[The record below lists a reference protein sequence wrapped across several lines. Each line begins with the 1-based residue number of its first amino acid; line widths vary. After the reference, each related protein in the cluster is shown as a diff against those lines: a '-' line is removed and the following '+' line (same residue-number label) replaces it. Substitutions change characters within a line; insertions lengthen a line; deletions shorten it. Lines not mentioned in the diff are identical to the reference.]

1 MPIDLGQNQQSRAF
15 VERQLRRFGIGSIS
29 DAIIALAKTIR
40 DHKHLETFL
49 TSIESAADRQEVY
62 DSIRP
67 HLRFQAK
74 PLDVYVASAG
84 QMAEREQLPILGED
98 GRLHA
103 FKPASDV
110 RSQAQ
115 ETLDRYMAEK
125 SLTLTCYKC
134 LFEES
139 FYALNDETKVDVT
152 IRARK
157 AGWVYDIAKDK
168 EICPKCPAVR
178 PN

>member
-1 MPIDLGQNQQSRAF
+1 MPIDLGQNQNSRAF
-15 VERQLRRFGIGSIS
+15 VERQLRRFGIGSIA

-49 TSIESAADRQEVY
+49 TSIESVADRQEVY

-98 GRLHA
+98 GKLHA
-103 FKPASDV
+103 FKPAQDV
-110 RSQAQ
+110 KTVENMLA
-115 ETLDRYMAEK
+115 AAIAAK
-125 SLTLTCYKC
+125 KLTLTCIRC
-134 LFEES
+134 DRQEE
-139 FYALNDETKVDVT
+139 FYQVGLETEVDV
-152 IRARK
+152 RK
-157 AGWVYDIAKDK
+157 KALTAGWVLFPEQK
-168 EICPKCPAVR
+168 CPKCFERVKPAQL
-178 PN
+178 N

>member
-1 MPIDLGQNQQSRAF
+1 VIDLGQTQKTKAF
-15 VERQLRRFGIGSIS
+15 VDRQLRRFGVGSIN
-29 DAIIALAKTIR
+29 DAISALAKTIR

-49 TSIESAADRQEVY
+49 TSIDSLGDRQEVY

-67 HLRFQAK
+67 HLRFEPW
-74 PLDVYVASAG
+74 PLDRYNASANR
-84 QMAEREQLPILGED
+84 MAEREQLPILGED
-98 GRLHA
+98 GHLHP
-103 FKPASDV
+103 FRPAQDV

-115 ETLDRYMAEK
+115 ETLDKYLAEK

-134 LFEES
+134 LAEES

-152 IRARK
+152 IRARR
-157 AGWVYDIAKDK
+157 AGWIYDIANDK
-168 EICPKCPAVR
+168 EICPKCPAYR

>member
-1 MPIDLGQNQQSRAF
+1 MPIDLGQNQKTKAF
-15 VERQLRRFGIGSIS
+15 VDRQLRRFGVHSIN
-29 DAIIALAKTIR
+29 DAIAALARTIR

-49 TSIESAADRQEVY
+49 TSIDSQQDRQDVY
-62 DSIRP
+62 ESIRP
-67 HLRFQAK
+67 HLRFTPK

-98 GRLHA
+98 GKLHA
-103 FKPASDV
+103 FKPAQDV

-125 SLTLTCYKC
+125 TLTLTCYKC
-134 LFEES
+134 LAEDT